1 MFLEW
6 EKIYSVNVEELDNQ
20 HKNIFDIINLIY
32 ELKNEG
38 IDKKKSKE
46 IIANLKDYGN
56 FHLATEE
63 KYFKEFNYP
72 EASTH
77 IAQHDSYRDK
87 ILEIENKNLED
98 KEFFKE
104 LSNFLRIWWINHIQS
119 VDQEYSNFFNQKG
132 LN

>member
-20 HKNIFDIINLIY
+20 HKKIFDIINLIY

-38 IDKKKSKE
+38 ISLDKSKE
-46 IIANLKDYGN
+46 IINDLKNYGN

-63 KYFKEFNYP
+63 KYFKDFNYP
-72 EASTH
+72 EADAH
-77 IAQHDSYRDK
+77 IIQHDNYREK
-87 ILEIENKNLED
+87 ILEIENKNLEN

-104 LSNFLRIWWINHIQS
+104 LSTFLRIWWLNHIQS
-119 VDQEYSNFFNQKG
+119 VDQEYSEFFNEKG
-132 LN
+132 FR